1 MENCLFCKIMKGEI
15 PAKTV
20 YEDDM
25 AKVFMDINPLSNG
38 HLLIVPKKHQE
49 NILDIDEEFIIHA
62 FALIRE
68 NLYPL
73 LKDKLKCDGLTIQE
87 NNFYGQDIRHFH
99 IHLIPRYEN
108 DNFNHENKKENLED
122 IDTIYK
128 CLTEK

>member
-49 NILDIDEEFIIHA
+49 NILD
-62 FALIRE
+62 
-68 NLYPL
+68 
-73 LKDKLKCDGLTIQE
+73 
-87 NNFYGQDIRHFH
+87 
-99 IHLIPRYEN
+99 
-108 DNFNHENKKENLED
+108 
-122 IDTIYK
+122 
-128 CLTEK
+128 